1 MRPEGIAMIT
11 GASRG
16 LGRAIALELAA
27 RGFEVVATMRDLE
40 SGADLAERAAA
51 SGGTLSVA
59 RLDVTRPDTIQIPEG
74 LRVLVNNAGIDE
86 AYLPV
91 EHTPLSQWRST
102 FETNFFGVVEVTRR
116 AIPVLRAAGG
126 GVICNVT
133 SCAYL
138 TPVPLFSVYRAS
150 KAAVGSLGESLR
162 AELAPFGIRVVEVL
176 PGPIDTDMLAAS
188 DRLPEGA
195 GHAGYRD
202 FAEGLLAGRRASGA
216 FTVAPEVA
224 AASVADA
231 ILNDSAPLGN
241 ACDPLG
247 QGQLDGWRENSDET
261 WMRLM
266 LGAGPD

>member
-1 MRPEGIAMIT
+1 MQPEGIALVT

-16 LGRAIALELAA
+16 LGRAIALELAT
-27 RGFEVVATMRDLE
+27 RGFEVVATMRDPE
-40 SGADLAERAAA
+40 AGDDLPRRAAA

-59 RLDVTRPDTIQIPEG
+59 RLDVTRPETIQLPEG

-86 AYLPV
+86 AYLPI
-91 EHTPLSQWRST
+91 EHTPLSQWRSM
-102 FETNFFGVVEVTRR
+102 FETNFFGMVEVTRR
-116 AIPVLRAAGG
+116 AIPLLRESEG
-126 GVICNVT
+126 GVICNVS

-176 PGPIDTDMLAAS
+176 PGPIDTDMLEAS

-195 GHAGYRD
+195 RHPGYRE

-216 FTVAPEVA
+216 FTVTPEA
-224 AASVADA
+224 AASKVVDA
-231 ILNDSAPLGN
+231 ILDDRSPLRN

-247 QGQLDGWRENSDET
+247 EGQLQGWRENSDET
-261 WMRLM
+261 WMRRM
-266 LGAGPD
+266 LGIASD